1 MEGVSAHLPDLT
13 AYDAVLFDLD
23 GVITPTA
30 EVHRHAWRA
39 MFDEF
44 FADRGIVPAYTEDD
58 YFSLDPPMSLGWA
71 QLA

>member
-1 MEGVSAHLPDLT
+1 M
-13 AYDAVLFDLD
+13 
-23 GVITPTA
+23 ITPTA

-71 QLA
+71 RLGMISGR